1 MSWSF
6 SLEGNHHLTLHL
18 SHLFLLLQTVV
29 NSRSVSGQVLGA
41 APLWEGKVQGP
52 VWGVCQLCIPCDMP
66 ARAEWL
72 RTAPLPSWPAPWAL
86 RVSQARAMGGLSRAA
101 GQGGVIPGAHSG
113 CWLTA
118 VPCAH
123 GPEACC
129 CWGSFL
135 LLEVPLPVP
144 EALAGRLSSCHSL
157 PSILLC
163 SEGLRDWIR

>member
-1 MSWSF
+1 MIMSWSF

-101 GQGGVIPGAHSG
+101 GQGGGDPR
-113 CWLTA
+113 
-118 VPCAH
+118 
-123 GPEACC
+123 
-129 CWGSFL
+129 GSLRL
-135 LLEVPLPVP
+135 L
-144 EALAGRLSSCHSL
+144 ADCSA
-157 PSILLC
+157 LC
-163 SEGLRDWIR
+163 SWA